1 MDLILMIVFILVICL
16 VAGVGLFFST
26 NADSIAT
33 KMYIEQ
39 PLQPKRKFHPLL
51 RILLYVILGLVVIP
65 ALGFLLPKQGW
76 GTEIFLYFLSFPIIS
91 FLGFIISLYGQYH
104 RGVIKGFIRL
114 DVILDS
120 MILHLMVIVGY
131 LLVCL
136 RVLCK

>member
-26 NADSIAT
+26 HADSIAT